1 MNQLQRPYYPLSEF
15 LRERFE
21 CRVSKIPVHAGFDCP
36 NRDGR
41 VGREGCVFCWNPS
54 FSPALQESP
63 ASLTEQIRTG
73 REAVKGA
80 GIDRRKFLVYFQ
92 SYTNT
97 YAPVEKLRRLYD
109 TALAEPDVAGL
120 CIATRPDCVPGPVLD
135 MLEGYARRWHLW
147 LELGLQS
154 AHDRTLAVI
163 RRGHTRAAFEDAAA
177 RSSGRGF
184 YVCAHVILGLPGE
197 GRREMM
203 ETADFLSSQPVQGV
217 KIHHLQIIAG
227 TPLEAMYRCGRVAPL
242 GLDEYLQLVC
252 DFLERLRPDITI
264 HRLMGDVLDDSL
276 LLAPRWPEGKA
287 QVISAV
293 ERELRLRGSRQ
304 GSRWLP
310 DKGKN
315 GWGGADDEL

>member
-1 MNQLQRPYYPLSEF
+1 
-15 LRERFE
+15 LREQFGR
-21 CRVSKIPVHAGFDCP
+21 RIIKIPVHAGFDCP

-41 VGREGCVFCWNPS
+41 VGREGCIFCWNPS
-54 FSPALQESP
+54 FSPALLESP
-63 ASLTEQIRTG
+63 TSVPEQIRTG
-73 REAVKGA
+73 KASVKGA
-80 GIDRRKFLVYFQ
+80 ERRKFLVYFQ

-109 TALAEPDVAGL
+109 AALAEPDVVGL
-120 CIATRPDCVPGPVLD
+120 CIATRPDCVSDPVLD
-135 MLEGYARRWHLW
+135 LLEGYARQWHLW

-154 AHDRTLAVI
+154 AHDRTLALI
-163 RRGHTRAAFEDAAA
+163 KRGHNRASFEDAVA

-184 YVCAHVILGLPGE
+184 GVCAHVILGLPGE

-203 ETADFLSSQPVQGV
+203 ATADFLSSQPVRGV

-276 LLAPRWPEGKA
+276 LLAPRWPAGKA
-287 QVISAV
+287 QVISSV
-293 ERELRLRGSRQ
+293 ERELRSRGNRQ
-304 GSRWLP
+304 GSRWLKEKSE
-310 DKGKN
+310 KGR
-315 GWGGADDEL
+315 GGIEDEI